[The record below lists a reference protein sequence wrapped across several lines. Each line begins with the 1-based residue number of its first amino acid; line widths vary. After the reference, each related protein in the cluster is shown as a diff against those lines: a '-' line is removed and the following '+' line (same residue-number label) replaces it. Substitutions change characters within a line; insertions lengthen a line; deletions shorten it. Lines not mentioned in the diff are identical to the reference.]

1 MDKTDIQNKLETIQA
16 CIETLNT
23 VYQNFEDFG
32 GSADICLRDSLCEI
46 TYIIQAQQ
54 KIIEGLVK
62 AISISTKQQQETK
75 NND

>member
-1 MDKTDIQNKLETIQA
+1 MNNTEIQSQLKTIER

-32 GSADICLRDSLCEI
+32 GSADMCLRDSLCEI
-46 TYIIQAQQ
+46 TFIVQAQQ
-54 KIIEGLVK
+54 KIIKGLVK

-75 NND
+75 ND